1 MRRVEAS
8 DLEAIAIGSAVYGT
22 GGGGDPYVG
31 KLLAQQAMRAHGGV
45 NLIDT
50 SEVGDDDLVVPVAMA
65 GAPTVLLEKLGDVDT
80 IVQALRALEHHLGRR
95 ATALMSAEVGGL
107 NSTIPFSAA
116 AALGLPLVDA
126 DTMGRAFPEIQMTLA
141 TLAGVPACPI
151 AMTDE
156 KGNAVVVS
164 AVDNHW
170 AERFVRSALTEM
182 GGAAFLALMPMT
194 GAQLRRATVRGSIS
208 QAWRTGQAW
217 LDARAQHH
225 NPIVELRRVTG
236 GFHLFSGKISDVQR
250 TLAGGFCRGHAQIDG
265 LDGDFGRT
273 VRLHFQNEFL
283 LAESQGEV
291 LASTPD
297 LIVTVDLETG
307 EPITAEQARF
317 GLRVAV
323 LGIPCVAD
331 WRTPAALALVGPG
344 RFGYAVDYRPIE
356 QLALDR

>member
-1 MRRVEAS
+1 
-8 DLEAIAIGSAVYGT
+8 
-22 GGGGDPYVG
+22 
-31 KLLAQQAMRAHGGV
+31 
-45 NLIDT
+45 
-50 SEVGDDDLVVPVAMA
+50 
-65 GAPTVLLEKLGDVDT
+65 
-80 IVQALRALEHHLGRR
+80 
-95 ATALMSAEVGGL
+95 
-107 NSTIPFSAA
+107 
-116 AALGLPLVDA
+116 
-126 DTMGRAFPEIQMTLA
+126 
-141 TLAGVPACPI
+141 
-151 AMTDE
+151 MTDE

-194 GAQLRRATVRGSIS
+194 GAQLRRAAVRGSIS

-236 GFHLFSGKISDVQR
+236 GFHLFSGKLSDVQR
-250 TLAGGFCRGHAQIDG
+250 TMSGGFCRGHAQIDG
-265 LDGDFGRT
+265 LDGDSGRS